1 MEPDD
6 RRRAWLMEQ
15 MPPGIARSLKSL
27 SRKQYLTERSNVG
40 FHRRRAEVCSQCFE
54 GLIAF
59 RKLWVKREDDE
70 VRSDG
75 GVVDIY
81 GVVDSS

>member
-27 SRKQYLTERSNVG
+27 SRKKYLAERANVG
-40 FHRRRAEVCSQCFE
+40 FHRRFADVCSDCFQV
-54 GLIAF
+54 LSAF
-59 RKLWVKREDDE
+59 RKLWVKREEDE
-70 VRSDG
+70 VTKGPDAG
-75 GVVDIY
+75 
-81 GVVDSS
+81 